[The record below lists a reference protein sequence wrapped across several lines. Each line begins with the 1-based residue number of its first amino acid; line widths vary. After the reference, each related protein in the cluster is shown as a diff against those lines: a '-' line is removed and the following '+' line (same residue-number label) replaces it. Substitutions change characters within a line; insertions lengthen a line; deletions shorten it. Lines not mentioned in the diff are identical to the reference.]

1 MPHRSGISSTGKY
14 QKRKKILSRTQ
25 AALKIAQIFL
35 TNAKFPLT
43 PNIPDFSQNL
53 IELKFYR
60 FFLRKSKMFLQVLIW
75 KNKTLFYL
83 PSPKNPT
90 SLGKIS

>member
-1 MPHRSGISSTGKY
+1 MPHRSGISSTGNY

-25 AALKIAQIFL
+25 STPEIPLIFL

>member
-14 QKRKKILSRTQ
+14 QKRKKILSRPQ
-25 AALKIAQIFL
+25 AAQKIALIFA

-83 PSPKNPT
+83 PCPKNPT